1 MHVTESILRDV
12 YCKRDGDARKG
23 DFGRSLVVG
32 GSGLYSGA
40 PALSAL
46 SALRSGCDVVFI
58 AAPSRAADIAAS
70 FSPALITHPLKGS
83 HLGLDHIDDIIK
95 LSERKNA
102 VSMGNGAG
110 RMDET
115 MQLFRELFAKIKAP
129 KVIDA
134 DAIHAIKGKAKGSV
148 ITPNTR
154 EFEALSGELEKD
166 IEKRAGQV
174 RREAKRRDAVVVLK
188 GKIDIIS
195 DGKLV
200 AYNKTGNAYMTKGGT
215 GDTLAGI
222 ALSLL
227 AQGNGAF
234 RAGCGAA
241 YINGAA
247 GDLAAWDKRQGML
260 PTDLIEKIPDVV
272 KKAWP

>member
-1 MHVTESILRDV
+1 MRITESILRDV
-12 YCKRDGDARKG
+12 YGKRDGDAKKG
-23 DFGRSLVVG
+23 DFGRALVVG

-46 SALRSGCDVVFI
+46 AALRSGCDMVFI

-70 FSPALITHPLKGS
+70 FSPALITYPLKGS
-83 HLGLDHIDDIIK
+83 HLNPHQLDDIIRF
-95 LSERKNA
+95 SERKNA

-110 RMDET
+110 RREET

-134 DAIHAIKGKAKGSV
+134 DAIYSIKGKVKSSI
-148 ITPNTR
+148 ITPNAR
-154 EFEALSGELEKD
+154 EFEALSGKLEND
-166 IEKRAGQV
+166 IEKRAEQV
-174 RREAKRRDAVVVLK
+174 RKEAKKREAVIVLK

-195 DGKLV
+195 DGKTV

-222 ALSLL
+222 ALSFL
-227 AQGNGAF
+227 AQGKDLF
-234 RAGCGAA
+234 KAGCGAA
-241 YINGAA
+241 YVNGAS
-247 GDLAAWDKRQGML
+247 GDIAAWEKRQGLL
-260 PTDLIEKIPDVV
+260 PTDLIDKIPDVV
-272 KKAWP
+272 KNAH

>member
-1 MHVTESILRDV
+1 MHITESILRDV
-12 YCKRDGDARKG
+12 YGKRDADARKG
-23 DFGRSLVVG
+23 DFGRALVVG

-46 SALRSGCDVVFI
+46 AALRSGCDVVFI

-70 FSPALITHPLKGS
+70 FSPALITYPLKGS
-83 HLGLDHIDDIIK
+83 HLNPHQLDDIIK
-95 LSERKNA
+95 FSERKNA

-110 RMDET
+110 RREET

-134 DAIHAIKGKAKGSV
+134 DAIYSIKGKVKGSI
-148 ITPNTR
+148 ITPNAR
-154 EFEALSGELEKD
+154 EFEALSGKLENG
-166 IEKRAGQV
+166 IEKRAEQV
-174 RREAKRRDAVVVLK
+174 RKEAKKREAVIVLK

-195 DGKLV
+195 DGKTV

-222 ALSLL
+222 ALSFL
-227 AQGNGAF
+227 AQGKDLF
-234 RAGCGAA
+234 KAGCGAA
-241 YINGAA
+241 YVNGAA
-247 GDLAAWDKRQGML
+247 GDIAAWEKRQGLL
-260 PTDLIEKIPDVV
+260 PTDLIDKIPDVV
-272 KKAWP
+272 KNVH